1 MTSSNPLSR
10 RMTVEPEPD
19 HPGTVEAYVEWFNQT
34 FTFGHARVVTGQNG
48 KRSVDIHLGRAA

>member
-1 MTSSNPLSR
+1 MTSNPLSR
-10 RMTVEPEPD
+10 RMQDEAAPD
-19 HPGTVEAYVEWFNQT
+19 HPRTVEAYVEWFNQT